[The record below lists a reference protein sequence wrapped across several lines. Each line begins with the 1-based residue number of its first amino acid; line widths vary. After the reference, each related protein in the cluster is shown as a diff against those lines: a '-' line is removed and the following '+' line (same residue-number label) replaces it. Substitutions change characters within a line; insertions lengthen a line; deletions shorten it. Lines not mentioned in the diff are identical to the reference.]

1 MKRSGAGIGNQE
13 SDMYKKNY
21 IESLRNELVE
31 AVQKNLSPVAIKY
44 HYSDVPLEVSVKW
57 RPIVL
62 VIGNYSSGKSTL
74 INELLGSEIQATG
87 QAPTDDSFTVI
98 TNADSDGNKSTV
110 KLVDERDGKVL
121 LHDEQYPFSILKK
134 HGDRFAAHFRL
145 KRVNSPMLDQ
155 LAIID
160 TPGMLDSVSEN
171 DRGYDFQQVIGD
183 LAQIAD
189 LTLVLFDP
197 HKAGTIRETYES
209 LRKTLPASTF
219 EDRVVFVLNRID
231 ECANL
236 NDLLRVYG
244 TLCWNLSQMTGRK
257 DIPMIKLTYSENVP
271 ATNQRLKNKEDFLPL
286 LKNQRDELRQRVL
299 DAPRYRL
306 DHLTS
311 YIEVHGVRLAHYLE
325 AIHLY
330 ARKRFLYKLKY
341 VVNSVAISILLA
353 GASWLFIVSS
363 AYFGALDEV
372 TAIGASAGI
381 GLCGFVAAIVLMRVQ
396 FLPMFHHSTLKQ
408 IDQIT
413 ECPTQARKDSW
424 NAVKTKVYDF
434 LDYNKGVFPRSGIR
448 SDWKNVLRL
457 YEKASSEAR
466 KALAE
471 IG

>member
-1 MKRSGAGIGNQE
+1 
-13 SDMYKKNY
+13 MYRKNY

-44 HYSDVPLEVSVKW
+44 HYSDVPLEGTVKW

-74 INELLGSEIQATG
+74 INELLGGDIQETG

-98 TNADSDGNKSTV
+98 TSPDSGNNDDASPIST
-110 KLVDERDGKVL
+110 VDERDGKVL
-121 LHDEQYPFSILKK
+121 LNDEQYPFSILKK
-134 HGDRFAAHFRL
+134 HGDRFSSHFRL
-145 KRVNSPMLDQ
+145 KRVNSPILEQ

-160 TPGMLDSVSEN
+160 TPGMLDSVSEK

-183 LAQIAD
+183 LAQTAD
-189 LTLVLFDP
+189 LILVLFDP

-219 EDRVVFVLNRID
+219 EDRIVFVLNRID

-257 DIPMIKLTYSENVP
+257 DIPMIKLTYSDEF
-271 ATNQRLKNKEDFLPL
+271 ASQNQRLKNSQDFLHL
-286 LKNQRDELRQRVL
+286 LKNQRDELKQRVL

-325 AIHLY
+325 ALNLY
-330 ARKRFLYKLKY
+330 SKKRFLYKLKY
-341 VVNSVAISILLA
+341 SVNSLVLSILL
-353 GASWLFIVSS
+353 GGVSWLFIISS
-363 AYFGALDEV
+363 SNFGSLSEV
-372 TAIGASAGI
+372 AIIAAAAGI
-381 GLCGFVAAIVLMRVQ
+381 GICSLIAMLLLLRVQ
-396 FLPMFHHSTLKQ
+396 FLPTFHQSTLKNL
-408 IDQIT
+408 DELT

-424 NAVKTKVYDF
+424 NAIKAKVFHF
-434 LDYNKGVFPRSGIR
+434 LSYNHGVFSSNGLRSE
-448 SDWKNVLRL
+448 WKSVVRL
-457 YEKASSEAR
+457 CEKSSSEAR

-471 IG
+471 IGSRVEDDPE